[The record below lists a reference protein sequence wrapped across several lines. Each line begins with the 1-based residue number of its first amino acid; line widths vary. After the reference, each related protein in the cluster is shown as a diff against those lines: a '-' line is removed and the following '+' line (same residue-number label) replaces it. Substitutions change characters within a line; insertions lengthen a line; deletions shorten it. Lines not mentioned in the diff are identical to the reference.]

1 MKYITTVN
9 GQTLEIEIN
18 REGEVLVNG
27 EVRQVDFRALEG
39 AHAVYSLIIDNKSY
53 EAVVDDH
60 DDVYQVL
67 IAGDLYDVQVVDERT
82 QRLMA
87 SASAGTGAGGGDAV
101 VRSPMPGMIVKIPV
115 EEGQAVQAGQTVIV
129 LESMKM
135 ENELKAPYDG
145 EIARVHVSA
154 GDSVE
159 QNKPLITV
167 SPLEEDEDEA

>member
-27 EVRQVDFRALEG
+27 EARQVDFRSMEG
-39 AHAVYSLIIDNKSY
+39 AHAVYSLILDNKSY
-53 EAVVDDH
+53 EAVVEER

-67 IAGDLYDVQVVDERT
+67 ISGDLYDVEVIDERT

-87 SASAGTGAGGGDAV
+87 SASASLGAGGGDSV
-101 VRSPMPGMIVKIPV
+101 VRSPMPGMIVKVPV
-115 EEGQAVQAGQTVIV
+115 EEGQEVHAGQTVIV

-135 ENELKAPYDG
+135 ENELKAPSDG
-145 EIARVHVSA
+145 VIARVHVSA

-167 SPLEEDEDEA
+167 SPYDEDEE

>member
-27 EVRQVDFRALEG
+27 EARQVDFRSMEG
-39 AHAVYSLIIDNKSY
+39 AHAIYSLILDNKSY
-53 EAVVDDH
+53 EAVVEERDDIH
-60 DDVYQVL
+60 QVL
-67 IAGDLYDVQVVDERT
+67 ISGDLYDVQVIDERT

-87 SASAGTGAGGGDAV
+87 SASASLVGGGDSV
-101 VRSPMPGMIVKIPV
+101 VRSPMPGMIVKVTV
-115 EEGQAVQAGQTVIV
+115 EEGQEVKAGQTVVV

-135 ENELKAPYDG
+135 ENELKAPSDG
-145 EIARVHVSA
+145 IIARVHVSA

-167 SPLEEDEDEA
+167 KPDGEDEEE